1 MRTKGPV
8 FKNALA
14 FCLVLAMSGSML
26 LSAAP
31 EGEEPA
37 AGESPPAVSETAGTA
52 GADSFTQVAENAGL
66 RLLMDPETFV
76 FAVENKTSNRTW
88 YSNPPAREEDP
99 IAKAKMRQQMSSM
112 LLVTY
117 LNARG
122 NTDVS
127 ASYTASVNKGGAVST
142 PIADGVRITYTFESE
157 GFTIPV
163 ELALEEEGLACRILA
178 SEIRETGE
186 NRVMKVELLPYFG
199 AGGPEDDG
207 YLFVPDGSGA
217 LIHFNNGKSMY
228 TQYSEKVFGRDVN
241 FDLNRSFT
249 KKEDIRLPVFGIQN
263 NDEALLGIITKGAAA
278 GGIKASVGGKGCSY
292 NAVRAEF
299 ELLSTD
305 TYILGETVGSRVTL
319 INLYQE
325 GGCTYDTLEVRYHF
339 LSGENAGYDGMAVRY
354 RRYLLEE
361 GGLRKS
367 AAVQPS
373 LYLETLGAVRKKK
386 SIFGIP
392 VTVDQ
397 ELTTYAEA
405 LEMLKT
411 LEAQGVTSLALKYNG
426 WDASSVEGKPASK
439 LSVLSQLGGKKAFRS
454 LQEYC
459 GSRGIGFYPDEEL
472 LLLRQFGNGFSSF
485 FNSAKTVSGNP
496 AITYRYNIAT
506 CFKDEDRQTRLL
518 EVSCLEKL
526 TGKLT
531 KSAGKLGL
539 SGLSLGAAA
548 QVLYSDFSDDSWNRQ
563 KSADA
568 LSAAAA
574 ALRESG
580 LNVLAAGGNAYL
592 LPYADALVDVP
603 ASGSRFD
610 VEDESVPFMQIVLR
624 GILPYAG
631 TPFNLD
637 GDPRG
642 AFLQSVETGA
652 SLHAYL
658 LEDSRLEELQNTD
671 YTALFSA
678 GFSDWSAQT
687 AAWAKELEKALEPV
701 RGECIRSH
709 ERVAEG
715 LTITTYDNG
724 VQILVNHTR
733 EAAEIAGVQVEE
745 YSYAVVKEGIVLVQ

>member
-26 LSAAP
+26 LSAEP
-31 EGEEPA
+31 EGEGTT
-37 AGESPPAVSETAGTA
+37 AGESPPAVSETAGPA
-52 GADSFTQVAENAGL
+52 GADSFTQVAENEAL
-66 RLLMDPETFV
+66 RLLMDPESFV
-76 FAVENKTSNRTW
+76 FAVENKASGGRW
-88 YSNPPAREEDP
+88 YTNPPAREEDP

-127 ASYTASVNKGGAVST
+127 ASFTASVSKGGAVSAS
-142 PIADGVRITYTFESE
+142 IADGVRITYTFESE

-163 ELALEEEGLACRILA
+163 ELVLEEEGLACRILA

-217 LIHFNNGKSMY
+217 LIRFNNGKSMY

-249 KKEDIRLPVFGIQN
+249 KKEDIRLPVFGIRK

-278 GGIKASVGGKGCSY
+278 AGVNASVGGKGCSY

-339 LSGENAGYDGMAVRY
+339 LSGESAGYDGMAVRY

-367 AAVQPS
+367 EAVQPS
-373 LYLETLGAVRKKK
+373 LFLETLGAVRKKK
-386 SIFGIP
+386 SILGIP
-392 VTVDQ
+392 VTVNQ

-405 LEMLKT
+405 LEMLRT
-411 LEAQGVTSLALKYNG
+411 LEAEGVTSLSLKYNG

-439 LSVLSQLGGKKAFRS
+439 LSVLSQLGGKKDFQS
-454 LQEYC
+454 LLEYC
-459 GSRGIGFYPDEEL
+459 GGRGIGFYPDEEL
-472 LLLRQFGNGFSSF
+472 LLLRQFGNGYSSF

-496 AITYRYNIAT
+496 AVTYRYNMAT
-506 CFKDEDRQTRLL
+506 RFKDEDGKTRLL

-526 TGKLT
+526 TGKLI

-539 SGLSLGAAA
+539 PGLSLGAAA
-548 QVLYSDFSDDSWNRQ
+548 QVLYSDFADDGWNRQ

-580 LNVLAAGGNAYL
+580 LHVLAAGGNAYL
-592 LPYADALVDVP
+592 LPYTDALVDVP

-624 GILPYAG
+624 GILPFAG
-631 TPFNLD
+631 TPFNLS

-642 AFLQSVETGA
+642 AFLRAVETGA

-671 YTALFSA
+671 DTALFSA

-701 RGECIRSH
+701 RGECIRAH
-709 ERVAEG
+709 ERVEAG
-715 LTITTYDNG
+715 LTITTYESG
-724 VQILVNHTR
+724 VQVLVNHTR
-733 EAAEIAGVQVEE
+733 EAAEIAGILVEE
-745 YSYAVVKEGIVLVQ
+745 FGYAVVKEGIVLVR